1 MTAGERKPLLAVSGL
16 KTYFPFGGRWFGQRS
31 WVRAVDG
38 VDLTLGKSE
47 VLGLVGESGSGK
59 TTLGRSVLRLV
70 EPIAGRV
77 ELDGTDMLRL
87 EPRRLRPVRRRMQI
101 IFQDPYASLSP
112 RMQIRRIIA
121 EPLQAYGLA
130 SRQQMETRV
139 AGLLE
144 RVGLESYFMYRYP
157 HEMSGGQ
164 RQRIAIAR
172 ALAAEPDI
180 LIADEPV
187 SALDVSVQAQVLK
200 IFLGLQRRE
209 GIAILFISHDL
220 SVVER
225 IADRVAV
232 MYRGRIVEQART
244 ERLMGSPQHPYTQAL
259 LSAVPVPVPGA
270 VRERI
275 RLTGEP
281 PSPTEAVIGCPFAAR
296 CREAQE
302 ICRQA
307 EPPLEE
313 KAAGHAVACH
323 LR

>member
-1 MTAGERKPLLAVSGL
+1 
-16 KTYFPFGGRWFGQRS
+16 
-31 WVRAVDG
+31 
-38 VDLTLGKSE
+38 
-47 VLGLVGESGSGK
+47 
-59 TTLGRSVLRLV
+59 
-70 EPIAGRV
+70 
-77 ELDGTDMLRL
+77 
-87 EPRRLRPVRRRMQI
+87 
-101 IFQDPYASLSP
+101 
-112 RMQIRRIIA
+112 
-121 EPLQAYGLA
+121 
-130 SRQQMETRV
+130 
-139 AGLLE
+139 
-144 RVGLESYFMYRYP
+144 
-157 HEMSGGQ
+157 MSGGQ